1 VSELRFVTVHTN
13 PLAVVHYWLCVKLA
27 HDAQLTAAGRVV
39 ATHTPVLCSTV
50 VRNGASGSQ
59 AHYPCTTTGS
69 HHTRT
74 VRRGD
79 YSLSQEP
86 AASPLAA
93 LLRCSCTPSAAA
105 KCHARVLAASS
116 ASSRATRWGCT
127 AAARTAV
134 VASHCSCYVRFCRY
148 RFPATDL
155 NSKATWFGI
164 Q

>member
-1 VSELRFVTVHTN
+1 MSVLRFVTVHTN
-13 PLAVVHYWLCVKLA
+13 PLAVVHVPLCSVCVKLP

-79 YSLSQEP
+79 
-86 AASPLAA
+86 
-93 LLRCSCTPSAAA
+93 
-105 KCHARVLAASS
+105 
-116 ASSRATRWGCT
+116 
-127 AAARTAV
+127 
-134 VASHCSCYVRFCRY
+134 
-148 RFPATDL
+148 
-155 NSKATWFGI
+155 
-164 Q
+164 